1 MEEIL
6 NTDKMRIPLFSI
18 ILPIYKVE
26 QYLHQCIDSI
36 LRQTYKNF
44 ELILVDDGSPD
55 RCPQICDDYASKDG
69 RIKVIHKKN
78 GGQSD
83 ARNMGLL
90 HATGDY
96 VFFIDS
102 DDYLADDKV
111 LETIVPK
118 LSNID
123 VVLFKFRKYYENTGY
138 LGNPP
143 FSFPS
148 KEPRLTTVEWL
159 IDLNNKDAFY
169 NSPWSKVIN
178 RKLLVNNKI
187 QFEKGLLGED
197 NDWFY
202 QVLLCAKTFDYIDEP
217 FIVYRQRCNSTTSSY
232 KLKNLSDLIYI
243 LNKWVAIVKKAKG
256 NPYISV
262 IEASLAKQYC
272 HALIGYQT
280 LKDAGKKAYKEVLKK
295 HSQLLSYSNN
305 PRVRSFRSMYNV
317 VGFNGTIFLLKL
329 ASIALQIKRRK

>member
-6 NTDKMRIPLFSI
+6 NTDKMRTPLFSI

-36 LRQTYKNF
+36 LRQTYRNF

-55 RCPQICDDYASKDG
+55 RCPQICDDYASKDE

-78 GGQSD
+78 GGLSD

-111 LETIVPK
+111 LKTIVPK

-123 VVLFKFRKYYENTGY
+123 VVLFKFRKYYENTGD

-169 NSPWSKVIN
+169 NSAWSKVIN

-217 FIVYRQRCNSTTSSY
+217 FIIYRQRCNSITSSY

-243 LNKWVAIVKKAKG
+243 LDKWVAIVNKAKA
-256 NPYISV
+256 NPYTSV

-272 HALIGYQT
+272 HALIGYQI

-295 HSQLLSYSNN
+295 HSRLLSYSNN
-305 PRVRSFRSMYNV
+305 PRVRSFRRMYNV